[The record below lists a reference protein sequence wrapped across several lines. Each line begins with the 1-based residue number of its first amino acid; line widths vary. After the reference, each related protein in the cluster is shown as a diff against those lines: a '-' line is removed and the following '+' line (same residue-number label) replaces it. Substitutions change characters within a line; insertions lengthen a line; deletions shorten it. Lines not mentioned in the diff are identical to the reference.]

1 MLNFRAE
8 SLITKLPTVNQKEV
22 HKFRKTAHN
31 VTAVFIEKLCERSP
45 LKYMLTRA
53 VSCFSLILIDI
64 IDSKIMEKHFGTFL
78 EILSESGWG
87 STITTEKAIKEY
99 KTLVNNTNLLKMLKE
114 LM

>member
-1 MLNFRAE
+1 MLNFRAQ
-8 SLITKLPTVNQKEV
+8 SLITKLRTVNQIAV
-22 HKFRKTAHN
+22 NKFRKTAHN
-31 VTAVFIEKLCERSP
+31 VTAVFIEKLCECSP

-64 IDSKIMEKHFGTFL
+64 DSKIMEKHFGTL
-78 EILSESGWG
+78 LGILSESGWG

-99 KTLVNNTNLLKMLKE
+99 KTLLHNTNFLKMPKE